1 VPPLYGRDGGKRN
14 WENPA
19 IEPWTIPDIRGGE
32 IRERYRT
39 PRPKLDKEWPL
50 P

>member
-19 IEPWTIPDIRGGE
+19 TEPWTIPDIRGGE